1 MIAECTRSL
10 AHHSNVNASAASS
23 ITTTWANGHWLNIF
37 TGGVIAMLVILS
49 IILTASVMFPNATN
63 ETVILAILG
72 GGCLL
77 AVLIALTTLLFKGR
91 SGKTVTPVKK
101 VDPALC
107 NDWRMPPLDNC
118 SRRGCRLQR
127 GPGCSSCGPIWCS
140 PAVCAGCEFRFPPL
154 VRAESCEGAAG

>member
-63 ETVILAILG
+63 ETVILVILG

-107 NDWRMPPLDNC
+107 NDWRMPPLDELLPA
-118 SRRGCRLQR
+118 RLSLATR
-127 GPGCSSCGPIWCS
+127 SWMFVLR
-140 PAVCAGCEFRFPPL
+140 AYLVLAGGL
-154 VRAESCEGAAG
+154 VLV

>member
-1 MIAECTRSL
+1 
-10 AHHSNVNASAASS
+10 
-23 ITTTWANGHWLNIF
+23 
-37 TGGVIAMLVILS
+37 MLVILS

-107 NDWRMPPLDNC
+107 NDWRMPPLDELLPA
-118 SRRGCRLQR
+118 RLSLATR
-127 GPGCSSCGPIWCS
+127 TWMFVLR
-140 PAVCAGCEFRFPPL
+140 AYLVLAGGL
-154 VRAESCEGAAG
+154 VLV